1 MALSQFVATLASNS
15 GGLDAGFNN
24 KVVVITGGATGIGF
38 SFAKRFGEAGAKVVI
53 AGRRQEKLD
62 QAVSEL
68 QGLGYAAAARTCDV
82 ANLDQVEALADFAE
96 ETFGGADVI
105 MNNAGILIPPSTVI
119 DADPGL
125 VRQVLDVNYM
135 GVWNGCSVFGK
146 RFIERGT
153 PAAIYNIGSE
163 NAFFNI
169 VPGMFAYESAKHG
182 LHSMTDAL
190 REETPDFVDVS
201 FICPGFV
208 QSEMTAMAG
217 DVPMDVEEYTGIAWP
232 QIVAGEYYVVS
243 HPYNVVWIKHR
254 YDELM
259 KAYETYA
266 PRYDG
271 DWQYDPRTMQAKA
284 AES

>member
-1 MALSQFVATLASNS
+1 MK
-15 GGLDAGFNN
+15 DFNN

-38 SFAKRFGEAGAKVVI
+38 SFAKKFGAAGAKVVL

-62 QAVSEL
+62 EAVATL
-68 QGLGYAAAARTCDV
+68 ADLGVEAAGCTCDV
-82 ANLDQVEALADFAE
+82 SDLAQVEALADFAE
-96 ETFGGADVI
+96 KTFGGADVI
-105 MNNAGILIPPSTVI
+105 MNNAGIIIPPSTVI
-119 DADPGL
+119 DADPAQL
-125 VRQVLDVNYM
+125 RQVLDVNYM

-146 RFIERGT
+146 RFIARGT
-153 PAAIYNIGSE
+153 PAAIYNVGSE

-190 REETPDFVDVS
+190 REETPDFIDVS
-201 FICPGFV
+201 FVCPGFV

-217 DVPMDVEEYTGIAWP
+217 DIPMDVEEYTDIAWP
-232 QIVAGEYYVVS
+232 QILNNEYYVVS
-243 HPYNVVWIKHR
+243 HPYNVVWIQHR

-259 KAYETYA
+259 KAFETYA
-266 PRYDG
+266 PRYEG

-284 AES
+284 AEAAGEG

>member
-1 MALSQFVATLASNS
+1 MQ
-15 GGLDAGFNN
+15 DFNN

-38 SFAKRFGEAGAKVVI
+38 SFAKRFGNSGAKLVL

-62 QAVSEL
+62 EAVSEL
-68 QGLGYAAAARTCDV
+68 HSLGYTAAPCTCDV
-82 ANLDQVEALADFAE
+82 AQLDQVEALANFAE
-96 ETFGGADVI
+96 TTFGGADVI

-119 DADPGL
+119 DADPNQ

-182 LHSMTDAL
+182 LHSLTDAL
-190 REETPDFVDVS
+190 REETPDSIDVS

-217 DVPMDVEEYTGIAWP
+217 DIPMDVEEYTGIAWP
-232 QIVAGEYYVVS
+232 
-243 HPYNVVWIKHR
+243 
-254 YDELM
+254 
-259 KAYETYA
+259 
-266 PRYDG
+266 
-271 DWQYDPRTMQAKA
+271 
-284 AES
+284 

>member
-1 MALSQFVATLASNS
+1 MNNFEGKVA
-15 GGLDAGFNN
+15 
-24 KVVVITGGATGIGF
+24 VITGGATGIGF
-38 SFAKRFGEAGAKVVI
+38 SFAKRFGAAGAKVII
-53 AGRRQEKLD
+53 AGRRQQKLD
-62 QAVSEL
+62 ESVAAL
-68 QGLGYAAAARTCDV
+68 QQLGYEAAGFVCDV
-82 ANLDQVEALADFAE
+82 SDLTQVEALADFAE
-96 ETFGGADVI
+96 AKFGGADVI

-119 DADPGL
+119 DADPKL
-125 VRQVLDVNYM
+125 VRQLLDVNYM
-135 GVWNGCSVFGK
+135 GVWNGASVFGK

-153 PAAIYNIGSE
+153 PAAIYNVGSE

-190 REETPDFVDVS
+190 REETPDFIDVS

-217 DVPMDVEEYTGIAWP
+217 DIPMDVEEYTSIAWP
-232 QIVAGEYYVVS
+232 QILNGEYYVVS
-243 HPYNVVWIKHR
+243 HPYNVVWIQHR
-254 YDELM
+254 YDEMM

-271 DWQYDPRTMQAKA
+271 DWQYDPRAMAAKA
-284 AES
+284 AEAAKDDWRKR

>member
-1 MALSQFVATLASNS
+1 MK
-15 GGLDAGFNN
+15 DFNN

-38 SFAKRFGEAGAKVVI
+38 SFAKRFGGAGAKVVL

-62 QAVSEL
+62 VAVAEL
-68 QGLGYAAAARTCDV
+68 QGLDYAAAACTCDV
-82 ANLDQVEALADFAE
+82 ADLDQVEALADFAA
-96 ETFGGADVI
+96 ETFGGTDVI

-119 DADPGL
+119 DADPDQI
-125 VRQVLDVNYM
+125 RQLLDVNYF

-169 VPGMFAYESAKHG
+169 VPGMFAYESAKHA
-182 LHSMTDAL
+182 LHSLTDAL
-190 REETPDFVDVS
+190 REETPDFIDVS

-217 DVPMDVEEYTGIAWP
+217 DVPMDVEQYTGIAWP
-232 QIVAGEYYVVS
+232 QILAGEYYVVS

-254 YDELM
+254 YDEMM

-271 DWQYDPRTMQAKA
+271 DWQYDPRAMQAKA
-284 AES
+284 AEAAAKG